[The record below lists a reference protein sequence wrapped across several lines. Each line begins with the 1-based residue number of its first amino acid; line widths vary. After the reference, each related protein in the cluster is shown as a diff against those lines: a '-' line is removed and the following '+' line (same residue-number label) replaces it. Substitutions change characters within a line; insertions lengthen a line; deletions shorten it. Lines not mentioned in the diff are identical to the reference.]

1 MVELAMALDFG
12 SSLTKGIYTTNTNYV
27 KPELI
32 LFDPEV
38 IEVPNVSISNYE
50 RSKVGN
56 PKPED
61 SSWICLD
68 EKYYAVGFL
77 AKRRFKTIH
86 CLNSLKID
94 SALPLTLAMV
104 GAAAQ
109 QKKLGNTFS
118 VDLAVVLPYSEYK
131 DRDRLKL
138 VLKTALENFEYRGE
152 NFSVTLNNFEAL
164 PEGGGLF
171 ARGRIASKGK
181 PLQKLTEV
189 NILVLMLGYRN
200 ASLLVIERGS
210 LTTGLTSTFG
220 FSMMIDRIKS
230 VTSGQEEETLIP
242 AICSS
247 KELSDKVLNRLARS
261 SQEQLREME
270 KNEIKEA
277 LTDAKAEYITV
288 LSNWVSQQIPSHL
301 ELDELIIGGGTSKYF
316 RNEIRELA
324 KTIGGKP
331 NWSTSLEKRIQQG
344 FGNQIS
350 DSYLAPRLTDVYGLF
365 YKLLKKPLPTLK
377 KEQKSNSKEVNR
389 VA

>member
-12 SSLTKGIYTTNTNYV
+12 SSLTKAIYTANPSYV
-27 KPELI
+27 KPEIL

-38 IEVPNVSISNYE
+38 IEVPDVSISNYE
-50 RSKVGN
+50 RGKVGN
-56 PKPED
+56 PRPED

-68 EKYYAVGFL
+68 DKYYAIGFL

-94 SALPLTLAMV
+94 SALPLTLAMI

-109 QKKLGNTFS
+109 RKQLGNSFS

-138 VLKTALENFEYRGE
+138 VLSKALENFEYRGE
-152 NFSVTLNNFEAL
+152 TFSVTLNNFEAL

-171 ARGRIASKGK
+171 ARGRTASKGK
-181 PLQKLTEV
+181 PLQKLSEV
-189 NILVLMLGYRN
+189 NILILMLGYRN
-200 ASLLVIERGS
+200 ASLLVVERGS
-210 LTTGLTSTFG
+210 LTTGLTSSFG
-220 FSMMIDRIKS
+220 FSMMIDRIKD

-247 KELSDKVLNRLARS
+247 KELSDKVLERLARS
-261 SQEQLREME
+261 AQAQLREIE

-277 LTDAKAEYITV
+277 LTDARIEYITV
-288 LSNWVSQQIPSHL
+288 LRNWVSQQIPTHL
-301 ELDELIIGGGTSKYF
+301 ELDEVIIGGGTSKYF
-316 RNEIRELA
+316 RNEIKELV

-331 NWSTSLEKRIQQG
+331 NWSTSLEKRIQQA
-344 FGNQIS
+344 FGPQIS
-350 DSYLAPRLTDVYGLF
+350 DSYLPPRLTDVFGLF

-377 KEQKSNSKEVNR
+377 KEQKASNKEVNR